1 MNNIIEE
8 ISQYISNLFDKRLP
22 ASFLYHNMRHTKDV
36 VHTSSEIAEK
46 SGLDNEDIELLLIAA
61 WFHDTGYIE
70 SIENHEEKSAEMAEE
85 YLSKMNYPREKI
97 SAVTRTILS
106 TKIPQRPD
114 NDIEKILCDADL
126 AYMGSNDLLEKIE
139 LLREEWALTLNRIY
153 TDHEW
158 FNASMNFIES
168 NSFHTEFARKKFE
181 GKRKKN
187 LALLQQM
194 IDKNQNSTRNRL
206 K

>member
-1 MNNIIEE
+1 MNNLIEE
-8 ISQYISNLFDKRLP
+8 ISHYISNLFDKRLP
-22 ASFLYHNMRHTKDV
+22 ASFLYHNIRHTNDV
-36 VHTSSEIAEK
+36 VNTASEIAER
-46 SGLDNEDIELLLIAA
+46 SGLNNGDIELLLIAA

-70 SIENHEEKSAEMAEE
+70 SIEYHEEKSAEMAEE
-85 YLSKMNYPREKI
+85 YLSKINYPGGRI

-106 TKIPQRPD
+106 TKIPQRPG

-126 AYMGSNDLLEKIE
+126 AYMGSSDLLEKIQ
-139 LLREEWALTLNRIY
+139 LLRKEWALTLNRTY

-158 FNASMNFIES
+158 LKASMNFIES

-194 IDKNQNSTRNRL
+194 IDKN
-206 K
+206 